1 MAQHPHVNLTVVRFI
16 HELSVMFMKKK
27 EKNLEDDLIDEF
39 ISNADIKGK
48 KPI

>member
-1 MAQHPHVNLTVVRFI
+1 
-16 HELSVMFMKKK
+16 MFMKKK
-27 EKNLEDDLIDEF
+27 EKNLEDDLIDKF